1 MEQHGSPKR
10 TTPKVVCKG
19 FLHDKSVEPLKEEF
33 LQIAAEALISSLHS
47 KKLCLAR
54 REPKGSRCAV
64 KRLLK
69 KQLSLSEVAAFFAL
83 LGFLGEPQNLV
94 DDFNV
99 GEQHAPA
106 TVPLNAQVV

>member
-1 MEQHGSPKR
+1 M
-10 TTPKVVCKG
+10 KG
-19 FLHDKSVEPLKEEF
+19 LN
-33 LQIAAEALISSLHS
+33 
-47 KKLCLAR
+47 R
-54 REPKGSRCAV
+54 
-64 KRLLK
+64 
-69 KQLSLSEVAAFFAL
+69 QLSLSEVAAFFAL